1 MNNKYATI
9 VAVAAFIFDNQN
21 RLLIV
26 KKSAT
31 EKIDP
36 GLWTVPGGKAE
47 SAEPAINAL
56 IRETKEEVNLDIK
69 DYQWSGED
77 VFKNNGVY
85 YHSFHFLCSVKSTK
99 NVELER
105 SLLQYHWLKND
116 EIENFQFH
124 PNIKK
129 RVVFLFTHS
138 RQSFLQPD

>member
-1 MNNKYATI
+1 MNNKYGTI

-26 KKSAT
+26 KKSPR

-47 SAEPAINAL
+47 SAEPSIDAL

-69 DYQWSGED
+69 NYQWSGED
-77 VFKNNGVY
+77 VFINKGIY
-85 YHSFHFLCSVKSTK
+85 YHSFHFLCSVKKTRNIK
-99 NVELER
+99 LER
-105 SLLQYHWLKND
+105 SLLQYHWLKKD

-129 RVVFLFTHS
+129 RVLSLF
-138 RQSFLQPD
+138 RLN